1 MPEKIIYKEELMKD
15 TLFCK
20 NLSATYKTGSQTKQI
35 LNNVSIQI
43 EQGEFVCLCGPNGSG
58 KSTLMTILA
67 GLGNTISNLKITG
80 AEQQPSIMHNSRY
93 TQLSEFTQKQ
103 IAQKIAFMQQNEFST
118 WDFTVKELI
127 LQGRYSYSKNGWYT
141 QNDHLTVEKII
152 RQMNLTEYADRSV
165 HSLSGG
171 EFQKVR
177 IARALA
183 QTPEFLILD
192 EPGSNL
198 DFIYEPK
205 LLETLKTIAKE
216 QDIAVLISIHDVNLA
231 SRIAD
236 KIAFLPPQK
245 PLICDTVE
253 NIFTEENLKYT
264 YNTEL
269 QIYTHSVYNKKQVLY
284 GEHGE

>member
-1 MPEKIIYKEELMKD
+1 MKD
-15 TLFCK
+15 KLFCK
-20 NLSATYKTGSQTKQI
+20 NLSANYKTGSQTKQI
-35 LNNVSIQI
+35 LNNVSIEI

-67 GLGNTISNLKITG
+67 GLGNTISNLKITDV
-80 AEQQPSIMHNSRY
+80 EQEPSIMHNSRY
-93 TQLSEFTQKQ
+93 TKLSDFTQKQ
-103 IAQKIAFMQQNEFST
+103 IAQNIALMQQNEYST

-127 LQGRYSYSKNGWYT
+127 LQGRYSYSKNGWYS
-141 QNDHLTVEKII
+141 QNDHEIVEKII
-152 RQMNLTEYADRSV
+152 HKMNLTEYAERNI

-183 QTPEFLILD
+183 QTPKFLLLD
-192 EPGSNL
+192 EPSSSL

-205 LLETLKTIAKE
+205 LLESLKKIAKE
-216 QDIAVLISIHDVNLA
+216 EDIAVLISIHDVNLA
-231 SRIAD
+231 SRMAD

-253 NIFTEENLKYT
+253 NIFTEENLLYT

-269 QIYTHSVYNKKQVLY
+269 QIYEHSVYNKKQVLC
-284 GEHGE
+284 GKIN

>member
-1 MPEKIIYKEELMKD
+1 MFKKIDTMKD
-15 TLFCK
+15 KLFCK
-20 NLSATYKTGSQTKQI
+20 NLSANYKTGSQTKQI
-35 LNNVSIQI
+35 LNNVSIEI

-67 GLGNTISNLKITG
+67 GLGNTISNLKITDV
-80 AEQQPSIMHNSRY
+80 EQEPSIMHNSRY
-93 TQLSEFTQKQ
+93 TKLSDFTQKQ
-103 IAQKIAFMQQNEFST
+103 IAQNIALMQQNEYST

-127 LQGRYSYSKNGWYT
+127 LQGRYSYSKNGWYS
-141 QNDHLTVEKII
+141 QNDHEIVEKII
-152 RQMNLTEYADRSV
+152 HKMNLTEYAERNI

-183 QTPEFLILD
+183 QTPKFLLLD
-192 EPGSNL
+192 EPSSSL

-205 LLETLKTIAKE
+205 LLESLKKIAKE
-216 QDIAVLISIHDVNLA
+216 EDIAVLISIHDVNLA
-231 SRIAD
+231 SRMAD

-253 NIFTEENLKYT
+253 NIFTEENLLYT

-269 QIYTHSVYNKKQVLY
+269 QIYEHSVYNKKQVLC
-284 GEHGE
+284 GKIN

>member
-1 MPEKIIYKEELMKD
+1 MFKKIDTMKD
-15 TLFCK
+15 KLFCK
-20 NLSATYKTGSQTKQI
+20 TLSASYKTGSQTKQI
-35 LNNVSIQI
+35 LNNVSIEI
-43 EQGEFVCLCGPNGSG
+43 EQGEFICLCGPNGSG
-58 KSTLMTILA
+58 KSTLLTILA
-67 GLGNTISNLKITG
+67 GLGNTISNLKITS
-80 AEQQPSIMHNSRY
+80 AEQEPSIMHNSRY
-93 TQLSEFTQKQ
+93 TKLSDFTQKQ
-103 IAQKIAFMQQNEFST
+103 IAQNIAFMQQNEYST

-127 LQGRYSYSKNGWYT
+127 LQGRYSYSKNGWYS
-141 QNDHLTVEKII
+141 QNDHEIVEKII
-152 RQMNLTEYADRSV
+152 HKMNLTEYAERNI

-183 QTPEFLILD
+183 QTPKFLLLD
-192 EPGSNL
+192 EPGSSL

-205 LLETLKTIAKE
+205 LLESLKKIAKE
-216 QDIAVLISIHDVNLA
+216 EDIAVLISIHDVNLA

-253 NIFTEENLKYT
+253 NIFTEENLLYT

-269 QIYTHSVYNKKQVLY
+269 QIYEHSVYNKKQVLC
-284 GEHGE
+284 GKIN

>member
-1 MPEKIIYKEELMKD
+1 MFKKIDTMKD
-15 TLFCK
+15 KLFCK
-20 NLSATYKTGSQTKQI
+20 NLSANYKTGSQTKQI
-35 LNNVSIQI
+35 LNNVSIEI
-43 EQGEFVCLCGPNGSG
+43 EQGDFVCLCGPNGSG

-80 AEQQPSIMHNSRY
+80 AEQEPSIMHNSRY
-93 TQLSEFTQKQ
+93 TKLSDFTQKQ
-103 IAQKIAFMQQNEFST
+103 IAQNIAFMQQNEYST

-127 LQGRYSYSKNGWYT
+127 LQGRYSYSKNGWYS
-141 QNDHLTVEKII
+141 QNDHEIVEKII
-152 RQMNLTEYADRSV
+152 HKMNLTEYAERNI

-183 QTPEFLILD
+183 QTPKFLLLD
-192 EPGSNL
+192 EPGSSL

-205 LLETLKTIAKE
+205 LLESLKKIAKE
-216 QDIAVLISIHDVNLA
+216 EDIAVLISIHDVNLA

-253 NIFTEENLKYT
+253 NIFTEENLQYT

-269 QIYTHSVYNKKQVLY
+269 QIYEHSVYNKKQVLC
-284 GEHGE
+284 GKIK

>member
-1 MPEKIIYKEELMKD
+1 MKD

-35 LNNVSIQI
+35 LNNISIQI

-67 GLGNTISNLKITG
+67 GLGNTISNFKITG

-103 IAQKIAFMQQNEFST
+103 IAQKIAFMQQNEYST

-152 RQMNLTEYADRSV
+152 RQMNLSEYADRSV

-205 LLETLKTIAKE
+205 LLETLKKIAKE

>member
-1 MPEKIIYKEELMKD
+1 MFKKIDTMKD
-15 TLFCK
+15 KLFCK
-20 NLSATYKTGSQTKQI
+20 NLSANYKTASQTKQI
-35 LNNVSIQI
+35 LNNVSIEI

-67 GLGNTISNLKITG
+67 GLGNTISNLKITDV
-80 AEQQPSIMHNSRY
+80 EQEPSIMHNSRY
-93 TQLSEFTQKQ
+93 TKLSDFTQKQ
-103 IAQKIAFMQQNEFST
+103 IAQNIAFMQQNEYST

-127 LQGRYSYSKNGWYT
+127 LQGRYSYSKNGWYS
-141 QNDHLTVEKII
+141 QNDHEIVEKII
-152 RQMNLTEYADRSV
+152 HKMNLTEYAERNI

-183 QTPEFLILD
+183 QTPKFLLLD
-192 EPGSNL
+192 EPGSSL

-205 LLETLKTIAKE
+205 LLESLKKIAKE
-216 QDIAVLISIHDVNLA
+216 EDIAVLISIHDVNLA

-253 NIFTEENLKYT
+253 NIFTEENLLYT

-269 QIYTHSVYNKKQVLY
+269 QIYEHSVYNKKQVLC
-284 GEHGE
+284 GKIK

>member
-1 MPEKIIYKEELMKD
+1 MFKKIDTMKD
-15 TLFCK
+15 KLFCK
-20 NLSATYKTGSQTKQI
+20 NLSASYKTGSQTKQI
-35 LNNVSIQI
+35 LNNVSIEI
-43 EQGEFVCLCGPNGSG
+43 EQGEFICLCGPNGSG

-67 GLGNTISNLKITG
+67 GLGNTISNLKITDV
-80 AEQQPSIMHNSRY
+80 EQEPSIMHNSRY
-93 TQLSEFTQKQ
+93 TKLSDFTQKQ
-103 IAQKIAFMQQNEFST
+103 IAQNIAFMQQNEYST

-127 LQGRYSYSKNGWYT
+127 LQGRYSYSKNGWYS
-141 QNDHLTVEKII
+141 QNDHEIVEKII
-152 RQMNLTEYADRSV
+152 HKMNLTEYAERNI

-183 QTPEFLILD
+183 QTPKFLLLD
-192 EPGSNL
+192 EPGSSL

-205 LLETLKTIAKE
+205 LLESLKKIAKE
-216 QDIAVLISIHDVNLA
+216 EDIAVLISIHDVNLA

-236 KIAFLPPQK
+236 KIAFLPSQK

-253 NIFTEENLKYT
+253 NIFTEENLLYT

-269 QIYTHSVYNKKQVLY
+269 QIYEHSVYNKKQVLC
-284 GEHGE
+284 GKIK

>member
-1 MPEKIIYKEELMKD
+1 MFKKIDTMKNK
-15 TLFCK
+15 LFCK
-20 NLSATYKTGSQTKQI
+20 NLSASYKTGSQTKQI
-35 LNNVSIQI
+35 LNNVSIEI
-43 EQGEFVCLCGPNGSG
+43 EQGEFICLCGPNGSG
-58 KSTLMTILA
+58 KSTLLTILA

-80 AEQQPSIMHNSRY
+80 AEQEPSIMHNSRY
-93 TQLSEFTQKQ
+93 TKLSDFTQKQ
-103 IAQKIAFMQQNEFST
+103 IAQNIAFMQQNEYST

-127 LQGRYSYSKNGWYT
+127 LQGRYSYSKNGWYS
-141 QNDHLTVEKII
+141 QNDHEIVEKII
-152 RQMNLTEYADRSV
+152 HKINLTEYAERNI

-183 QTPEFLILD
+183 QTPKFLLLD
-192 EPGSNL
+192 EPGSSL

-205 LLETLKTIAKE
+205 LLESLKKIAKE
-216 QDIAVLISIHDVNLA
+216 EDIAVLISIHDVNLA

-253 NIFTEENLKYT
+253 NIFTEENLLYT

-269 QIYTHSVYNKKQVLY
+269 QIYEHSVYNKKQVLC
-284 GEHGE
+284 GKIK

>member
-1 MPEKIIYKEELMKD
+1 MFKKIDTMKD
-15 TLFCK
+15 KLFCK
-20 NLSATYKTGSQTKQI
+20 NLSANYKTGSQTKQI
-35 LNNVSIQI
+35 LNNVSIEI

-67 GLGNTISNLKITG
+67 DLGNTISNLKITG
-80 AEQQPSIMHNSRY
+80 AEQEPSIMHNSRY
-93 TQLSEFTQKQ
+93 TKLSDFTQKQ
-103 IAQKIAFMQQNEFST
+103 IAQNIAFMQQNEYST

-127 LQGRYSYSKNGWYT
+127 LQGRYSYSKNGWYS
-141 QNDHLTVEKII
+141 QNDHEIVEKII
-152 RQMNLTEYADRSV
+152 HKMNLTEYAERNI

-183 QTPEFLILD
+183 QTPKFLLLD
-192 EPGSNL
+192 EPGSSL

-205 LLETLKTIAKE
+205 LLESLKKIAKE
-216 QDIAVLISIHDVNLA
+216 EDIAVLISIHDVNLA

-253 NIFTEENLKYT
+253 NIFTEENLLYT

-269 QIYTHSVYNKKQVLY
+269 QIYEHSVYNKKQVLC
-284 GEHGE
+284 GKIN